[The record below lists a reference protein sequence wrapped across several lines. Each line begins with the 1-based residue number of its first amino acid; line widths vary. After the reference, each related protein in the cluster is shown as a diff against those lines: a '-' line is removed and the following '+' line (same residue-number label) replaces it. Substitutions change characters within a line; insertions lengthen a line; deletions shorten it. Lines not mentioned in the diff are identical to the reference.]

1 MNAVF
6 VEQLDQQLRD
16 IEASAREY
24 DAGNKDA
31 AIRIARCLRQ
41 IFDHTAKSTSLLA
54 QLQARFTRLSS
65 SVDKP
70 PYPQE
75 RYSPLAE
82 IEVKFNFPA
91 IHTGARPQNQ
101 PVVDPPTYRAMLER
115 KKLTRQVQAPDWWGN
130 EPVMIDAKKESHE
143 EGRRP
148 RGKSSRIAV
157 PTVLERCLL
166 NRPDRRPMSMKP
178 TRRAAHGRWRT
189 KCSRARNYSNLQEG
203 NARGRPVAYLAARSS
218 RRESNPRFLFVR
230 EASLPLDHGTL
241 LASHFSSTGGSRTHR
256 HQALDLIAMP
266 IRVPC
271 R

>member
-1 MNAVF
+1 MNVVF

-54 QLQARFTRLSS
+54 QLQARFTRLLS

-82 IEVKFNFPA
+82 IEVKFTFPA

-101 PVVDPPTYRAMLER
+101 PIVDPPAYRPMLER

-130 EPVMIDAKKESHE
+130 EPVMIVQRKKVTRKAIVLGTSAGETGSDGPGTMLGESPGSAPKVDDAHFAALRQMAYEVLKSPELLKLA
-143 EGRRP
+143 GR
-148 RGKSSRIAV
+148 
-157 PTVLERCLL
+157 
-166 NRPDRRPMSMKP
+166 
-178 TRRAAHGRWRT
+178 
-189 KCSRARNYSNLQEG
+189 
-203 NARGRPVAYLAARSS
+203 
-218 RRESNPRFLFVR
+218 
-230 EASLPLDHGTL
+230 
-241 LASHFSSTGGSRTHR
+241 
-256 HQALDLIAMP
+256 
-266 IRVPC
+266 
-271 R
+271 